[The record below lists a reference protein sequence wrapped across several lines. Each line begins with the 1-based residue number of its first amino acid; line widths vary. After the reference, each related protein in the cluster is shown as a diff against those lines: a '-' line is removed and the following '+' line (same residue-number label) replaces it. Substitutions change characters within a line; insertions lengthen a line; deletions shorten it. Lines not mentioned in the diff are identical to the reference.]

1 MLLNVQLNV
10 VQVEL
15 SQSLQLD
22 AKGPN
27 GVLFTYSVRTFF
39 INPILAIRL
48 IGQKV
53 CVKTLI
59 TLDIY

>member
-10 VQVEL
+10 VQVKF

-27 GVLFTYSVRTFF
+27 GVLFTYSVRTYF
-39 INPILAIRL
+39 INPIL
-48 IGQKV
+48 
-53 CVKTLI
+53 
-59 TLDIY
+59 DISFYSSVV

>member
-10 VQVEL
+10 VPVEL

-27 GVLFTYSVRTFF
+27 GVLFTYSVRDFF
-39 INPILAIRL
+39 INPILAFIVVL
-48 IGQKV
+48 YNKSI
-53 CVKTLI
+53 
-59 TLDIY
+59 

>member
-27 GVLFTYSVRTFF
+27 GVLHTLLGPFLL
-39 INPILAIRL
+39 IL
-48 IGQKV
+48 
-53 CVKTLI
+53 
-59 TLDIY
+59 Y

>member
-22 AKGPN
+22 AKGLMEYYLHTLL
-27 GVLFTYSVRTFF
+27 G
-39 INPILAIRL
+39 PILL
-48 IGQKV
+48 I
-53 CVKTLI
+53 L
-59 TLDIY
+59 Y

>member
-1 MLLNVQLNV
+1 MKFKRVLLNVQLNV

-39 INPILAIRL
+39 INPVLAFMVVLYNKSI
-48 IGQKV
+48 
-53 CVKTLI
+53 
-59 TLDIY
+59 

>member
-39 INPILAIRL
+39 FNPILAFIVVL
-48 IGQKV
+48 YNKSV
-53 CVKTLI
+53 
-59 TLDIY
+59 

>member
-22 AKGPN
+22 TKGPN

-39 INPILAIRL
+39 INSILAFIVVL
-48 IGQKV
+48 YNKSV
-53 CVKTLI
+53 
-59 TLDIY
+59 

>member
-1 MLLNVQLNV
+1 MRFKRKLLNVQLNV

-27 GVLFTYSVRTFF
+27 GVLFTYSVRAFF
-39 INPILAIRL
+39 INPILAISFYSS
-48 IGQKV
+48 V
-53 CVKTLI
+53 V
-59 TLDIY
+59 

>member
-1 MLLNVQLNV
+1 MRFKRKLLNVQLNV

-27 GVLFTYSVRTFF
+27 GVLFTYSVRAFF
-39 INPILAIRL
+39 INPILAFIVVL
-48 IGQKV
+48 YNKSV
-53 CVKTLI
+53 
-59 TLDIY
+59 

>member
-27 GVLFTYSVRTFF
+27 GVLAYRTKSVCK
-39 INPILAIRL
+39 NPYNTRYLL
-48 IGQKV
+48 V
-53 CVKTLI
+53 L
-59 TLDIY
+59 

>member
-27 GVLFTYSVRTFF
+27 GPNGVLFTYSVRTFF
-39 INPILAIRL
+39 INPILAISFYSS
-48 IGQKV
+48 V
-53 CVKTLI
+53 V
-59 TLDIY
+59 

>member
-10 VQVEL
+10 VPVEL

-27 GVLFTYSVRTFF
+27 GVLFTYSVRAFF
-39 INPILAIRL
+39 INCKSIIHL
-48 IGQKV
+48 
-53 CVKTLI
+53 
-59 TLDIY
+59 

>member
-27 GVLFTYSVRTFF
+27 GPNGVLFTYSVRTFF
-39 INPILAIRL
+39 INPILAFIVVL
-48 IGQKV
+48 YNKSI
-53 CVKTLI
+53 
-59 TLDIY
+59 

>member
-27 GVLFTYSVRTFF
+27 GPNGPNGVLFTYSVRTYF
-39 INPILAIRL
+39 INPILAISFYSS
-48 IGQKV
+48 V
-53 CVKTLI
+53 V
-59 TLDIY
+59 